1 MITLFCIHPKGFNI
15 GNDAIHFALRELVH
29 SAFGRVV
36 NIISLPATSIYESQ
50 TKAGLAPATI
60 HEINR
65 FGDGVIVGGGNLYEN
80 GEFIVSP
87 QALSALEPPLM
98 LFSLS
103 RGRVYNRNLN
113 LVERTD
119 AMPAA
124 LIQALHTAADYSLAR
139 DSATHRY
146 LRDIGCDKA
155 KFGGCPTITLK
166 NTKDQL
172 PRLPDGEDPG
182 TLISIRNP
190 SLVNLPRRL
199 QARIQADI
207 EGTIDLLRER
217 NVGRIRIMCNDVRDV
232 EFATLFQASHQV
244 DYVYTNDVRWYL
256 ALLKAA
262 RLVVSYRLHATL
274 PSFSYGTPAISIS
287 YDERALSL
295 LGDLGL
301 AGWDINMVEEQN
313 VVANV
318 ENRLERLVE
327 LDELRAT
334 NAPRWDEIESIQL
347 EAMRAFAAQVKDYV
361 RKAQETLRSR
371 GSGKP

>member
-1 MITLFCIHPKGFNI
+1 MITVFCIHPKGFNI

-29 SAFGRVV
+29 QAFGRIV
-36 NIISLPATSIYESQ
+36 NIISLPATSVYESQ
-50 TKAGLAPATI
+50 ARAGLTPKTV

-65 FGDGVIVGGGNLYEN
+65 FGDGVIVGGGNLFEN

-103 RGRVYNRNLN
+103 RGRVYNRNLE

-119 AMPAA
+119 VMPAA
-124 LIQALHTAADYSLAR
+124 LIQALHRAADYTLAR

-146 LRDIGCDKA
+146 LKDIGCDQA
-155 KFGGCPTITLK
+155 ELGGCPTIGL
-166 NTKDQL
+166 NESVDQL
-172 PRLPDGEDPG
+172 PRLPDAEVPG

-190 SLVNLPRRL
+190 SLLNLPRRL

-217 NVGRIRIMCNDVRDV
+217 NVGRIRIVCNDVRDI
-232 EFATLFQASHQV
+232 EFATLFQASRQV
-244 DYVYTNDVRWYL
+244 DYVYTSDVRWYL

-274 PSFSYGTPAISIS
+274 PAFSYGTPAISIS

-301 AGWDINMVEEQN
+301 GDWDINMVEEQD
-313 VVANV
+313 VVAGI
-318 ENRLERLVE
+318 ENRLDRLAE
-327 LDELRAT
+327 LDGLRAA
-334 NAPRWDEIESIQL
+334 NAPRWRELKGLQL
-347 EAMRAFAAQVKDYV
+347 ASMTAFAGQVKEYV
-361 RKAQETLRSR
+361 RKAQATLHSR
-371 GSGKP
+371 DA

>member
-1 MITLFCIHPKGFNI
+1 VITLFCIHPKGFNI

-29 SAFGRVV
+29 DAFGRVV
-36 NIISLPATSIYESQ
+36 NIISLPATSVYESQ
-50 TKAGLAPATI
+50 AKAGLTPATI

-103 RGRVYNRNLN
+103 RGRVYNRNLE

-119 AMPAA
+119 AMPPA
-124 LIQALHTAADYSLAR
+124 LIHALHGAADYSLAR

-146 LRDIGCDKA
+146 LHEIGCDRA
-155 KFGGCPTITLK
+155 QLGGCPTITLQ
-166 NTKDQL
+166 DSAEQL
-172 PRLPDGEDPG
+172 PRLPDAEVPG

-190 SLVNLPRRL
+190 SLVNVPRRL

-207 EGTIDLLRER
+207 EATIDLLRER
-217 NVGRIRIMCNDVRDV
+217 EVGRIRIMCNDVRDV

-244 DYVYTNDVRWYL
+244 DYVYTSDVRWYL

-274 PSFSYGTPAISIS
+274 PAFSYGTPTISIS

-301 AGWDINMVEEQN
+301 LDWDINMVEEQD
-313 VVANV
+313 VVAAV
-318 ENRLERLVE
+318 ENRLDRLGE
-327 LDELRAT
+327 LDALRAA
-334 NAPRWDEIESIQL
+334 NAPRWHDIKTLQL
-347 EAMRAFAAQVKDYV
+347 ETMKAFAAQVKDYV
-361 RKAQETLRSR
+361 QKAQETLRSR
-371 GSGKP
+371 GSRTP

>member
-29 SAFGRVV
+29 EAFGRVV
-36 NIISLPATSIYESQ
+36 NIISLPATSVYESQ
-50 TKAGLAPATI
+50 AKAGLTPATI

-103 RGRVYNRNLN
+103 RGRVYNRNLE

-119 AMPAA
+119 VMPAA
-124 LIQALHTAADYSLAR
+124 LIQALHRAADFSLAR
-139 DSATHRY
+139 DSATHGY
-146 LRDIGCDKA
+146 LQSIDCDKA
-155 KFGGCPTITLK
+155 KLGGCPTITL
-166 NTKDQL
+166 NESEDQL
-172 PRLPDGEDPG
+172 PRLPDAEVPG

-217 NVGRIRIMCNDVRDV
+217 NVGRIRIVCNDVRDV
-232 EFATLFQASHQV
+232 EFATLFQASRQV
-244 DYVYTNDVRWYL
+244 DYVYTSDVRWYL
-256 ALLKAA
+256 ALLRSA

-274 PSFSYGTPAISIS
+274 PSFSYGTPTISIS

-295 LGDLGL
+295 LDDLGL
-301 AGWDINMVEEQN
+301 RDWDINMVEDQD
-313 VVANV
+313 VLAGI
-318 ENRLERLVE
+318 ENRLDRLAE
-327 LDELRAT
+327 LGGLRAA
-334 NAPRWDEIESIQL
+334 NALRWRELKDLQL
-347 EAMRAFAAQVKDYV
+347 ESMTAFATQVKGYV
-361 RKAQETLRSR
+361 RKAQEALQSR
-371 GSGKP
+371 GS

>member
-15 GNDAIHFALRELVH
+15 GNDAIHFALRELLH
-29 SAFGRVV
+29 EAFGRVV
-36 NIISLPATSIYESQ
+36 NIISLPATSVYESQ
-50 TKAGLAPATI
+50 AKAGLTPATI

-87 QALSALEPPLM
+87 QALRALEPPLM

-103 RGRVYNRNLN
+103 RGRVYNRNLE

-124 LIQALHTAADYSLAR
+124 LIQVLHRVASYSLAR

-146 LRDIGCDKA
+146 LQDIGCDRA
-155 KFGGCPTITLK
+155 KRGGCPTITLK
-166 NTKDQL
+166 DSEDQL
-172 PRLPDGEDPG
+172 PRLPDAEVPG

-190 SLVNLPRRL
+190 SLVNVPRRL

-207 EGTIDLLRER
+207 ERMIDLLRER
-217 NVGRIRIMCNDVRDV
+217 EVGRIRILCNDVRDV

-244 DYVYTNDVRWYL
+244 DYVYTSDVRWYL

-274 PSFSYGTPAISIS
+274 PAFSYGTPTISIS

-301 AGWDINMVEEQN
+301 LNWDINMVEEQD
-313 VVANV
+313 VVAAV
-318 ENRLERLVE
+318 ENRLGRLGD
-327 LDELRAT
+327 LDALRAT
-334 NAPRWDEIESIQL
+334 NAPCWHDIKTLQL
-347 EAMRAFAAQVKDYV
+347 ETMKAFATEVKEYV
-361 RKAQETLRSR
+361 HKAQETLRGR
-371 GSGKP
+371 ESGTP

>member
-1 MITLFCIHPKGFNI
+1 
-15 GNDAIHFALRELVH
+15 
-29 SAFGRVV
+29 
-36 NIISLPATSIYESQ
+36 LPATSVYESQ
-50 TKAGLAPATI
+50 AKAGLTPKTVYD
-60 HEINR
+60 INR
-65 FGDGVIVGGGNLYEN
+65 FGDGVIVGGGNLFEN

-87 QALSALEPPLM
+87 EALSALEPPLM

-103 RGRVYNRNLN
+103 RGRVYNRNLE

-124 LIQALHTAADYSLAR
+124 LTRALHRAADYTLVR

-146 LRDIGCDKA
+146 LEKIGCGGTKL
-155 KFGGCPTITLK
+155 GGCPTIWL
-166 NTKDQL
+166 NESADQL
-172 PRLPDGEDPG
+172 PRLPAAEVPG

-199 QARIQADI
+199 QARIQVDI
-207 EGTIDLLRER
+207 EATIDLLRER
-217 NVGRIRIMCNDVRDV
+217 NVGRIRIVCNDVRDV
-232 EFATLFQASHQV
+232 EFATLFQASRQV

-274 PSFSYGTPAISIS
+274 PAFSYGTPAISIS

-301 AGWDINMVEEQN
+301 GGWDINMVEEES
-313 VVANV
+313 VVTGI
-318 ENRLERLVE
+318 ENRLDRLAE
-327 LDELRAT
+327 LDALRAA
-334 NAPRWDEIESIQL
+334 NAPRWSEVKDLQL
-347 EAMRAFAAQVKDYV
+347 ESMTAFAGQVKEYV
-361 RKAQETLRSR
+361 QEAQATLGSRS
-371 GSGKP
+371 P